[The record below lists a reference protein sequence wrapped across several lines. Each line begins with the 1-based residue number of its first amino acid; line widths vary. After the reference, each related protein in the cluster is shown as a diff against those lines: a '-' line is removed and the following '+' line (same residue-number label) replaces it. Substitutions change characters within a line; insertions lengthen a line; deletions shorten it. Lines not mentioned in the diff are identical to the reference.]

1 MVGRIGLHPGV
12 RALIE
17 QHHLGPLHRHGNDQ
31 CEPVVVIAHTEREST
46 DQLGQ
51 TIPVCYRSEMFE
63 VLKQLVLFHMLA
75 PLARAS
81 IIAPNTEMETSEC
94 LFSKEN

>member
-1 MVGRIGLHPGV
+1 MVGRVGLHPGV
-12 RALIE
+12 WALVE
-17 QHHLGPLHRHGNDQ
+17 QHHLGSLHRHGNDQ
-31 CEPVVVIAHTEREST
+31 RKPVVVVTHTEREPT

-51 TIPVCYRSEMFE
+51 TIPVRYRSEMFE